1 MQHHNGTGLLVK
13 TQMFSADC
21 FRKGGAKGLWRLL
34 PMLALLLPCYGV
46 QAQVFSAGP
55 ATYRSVLNLLKPG
68 DTLSLQSGTYENGLS
83 ITRLHGRAGEPITIT
98 GPEEGFPAVFLG
110 SQDKSR
116 NTIQIKDSDY
126 VIIRNLKLDGMGA
139 ADIDAVNARGITHH
153 ITIEN
158 LKILRY
164 GGSQLTVGIATRG
177 PAWNWVIRKN
187 LIVGA
192 GTGMYLGSSNG
203 ANPFVAGLIEGNVVL
218 HTLGYNL
225 QIKHQKP
232 RPQGAGLPTGQNTT
246 IIRHNVFSKAENA
259 AMGDQWARPNVLLG
273 HWPLRGEGQDD
284 QYLVYG
290 NFFYQNPSEALFQ
303 GEGNIAFYNNLLVND
318 VGSALNVQ
326 KHNDKPRRIDI
337 FQNTIVAR
345 NTGIKV
351 RHGAAGYIQRVVANA
366 VFASTPLRLASLVRS
381 RDNFLG
387 TYRSALSLLRGPQN
401 DLGKLD
407 LFPKS
412 ANLKGLPIDMSPF
425 MHFDNWNRD
434 FDGVLRSGIYRGAYE
449 GGADRAAWFPKLEQ
463 KPLPDT
469 PVRQGLIEDH

>member
-1 MQHHNGTGLLVK
+1 MRMFNTDYFERNAARSLRQLFAILVL
-13 TQMFSADC
+13 F
-21 FRKGGAKGLWRLL
+21 FPWYGA
-34 PMLALLLPCYGV
+34 
-46 QAQVFSAGP
+46 QAQVFFADP
-55 ATYRSVLNLLKPG
+55 ATYRSMLGQLKAG
-68 DTLSLQSGTYENGLS
+68 DTLSLRSGTYEDGLS
-83 ITRLHGRAGEPITIT
+83 ITRMHGQPGKPIVIV
-98 GPEEGFPAVFLG
+98 GPEEGFPAIFLG
-110 SQDKSR
+110 SQDQSR
-116 NTIQIKDSDY
+116 NTVQIKDSSY
-126 VIIRNLKLDGMGA
+126 VTIRHLKLDGMGI

-153 ITIEN
+153 ITVEN

-192 GTGMYLGSSNG
+192 GTGMYLGNSNG
-203 ANPFVAGLIEGNVVL
+203 AAPFVAGLIEGNVVL

-232 RPQGAGLPTGQNTT
+232 RPQGVGLPKGENTT

-259 AMGDQWARPNVLLG
+259 AMNDRWARPNVLLG
-273 HWPLRGEGQDD
+273 HWPLRGEGQND

-303 GEGNIAFYNNLLVND
+303 GEGHIAFYNNLLVND

-351 RHGAAGYIQRVVANA
+351 RHSVTDYVQRVVANA
-366 VFASTPLRLASLVRS
+366 VFASTPLRLDPLVQKQN
-381 RDNFLG
+381 NFLG

-401 DLGKLD
+401 EPGELD
-407 LFPKS
+407 FFPKS
-412 ANLKGLPIDMSPF
+412 AKLRGSPVDMSPF
-425 MHFDNWNRD
+425 TRFEDWDRD
-434 FDGVLRSGIYRGAYE
+434 FDGVPRSATYRGAYE
-449 GGADRAAWFPKLEQ
+449 GRGDGAVWLPRLEQ
-463 KPLPDT
+463 KPLLSNT
-469 PVRQGLIEDH
+469 LVRQGMVGDR

>member
-1 MQHHNGTGLLVK
+1 MK
-13 TQMFSADC
+13 MRIFSADC
-21 FRKGGAKGLWRLL
+21 FGGDGTRSFWPLFVI
-34 PMLALLLPCYGV
+34 LALLFPWHGA
-46 QAQVFSAGP
+46 QAQIFSADP
-55 ATYRSVLNLLKPG
+55 ATYRSMLGLLKPG
-68 DTLSLQSGTYENGLS
+68 DTLSLRSGTYEEGLS
-83 ITRLHGRAGEPITIT
+83 ITRLHGRAGEPVIIT
-98 GPEEGFPAVFLG
+98 GPEEGFPAIFLG
-110 SQDKSR
+110 SQNKSR
-116 NTIQIKDSDY
+116 NTIQIKDSSY
-126 VIIRNLKLDGMGA
+126 VTVRNLKLDGMGI

-192 GTGMYLGSSNG
+192 GTGMYLGNSNG
-203 ANPFVAGLIEGNVVL
+203 AAPFVAGLIEGNVVL

-232 RPQGAGLPTGQNTT
+232 RPQGVGFPKGQNTT

-259 AMGDQWARPNVLLG
+259 AMNDRWARPNVLLG

-303 GEGNIAFYNNLLVND
+303 GEGHIAFYNNLLVND
-318 VGSALNVQ
+318 VGSALNIQ

-345 NTGIKV
+345 NTGIRV
-351 RHGAAGYIQRVVANA
+351 QHGVADYAQRVVANA
-366 VFASTPLRLASLVRS
+366 VFASTPLRLTPSVQKQ
-381 RDNFLG
+381 DNFAG
-387 TYRSALSLLRGPQN
+387 TYRSASSLLGSPRDEPGE
-401 DLGKLD
+401 LD
-407 LFPKS
+407 FFPKPAKLRGS
-412 ANLKGLPIDMSPF
+412 PIDMSPF
-425 MHFDNWNRD
+425 MRFEDWGRD
-434 FDGVLRSGIYRGAYE
+434 FDGAPRSGMYRGAYE
-449 GGADRAAWFPKLEQ
+449 GGRDGAAWFPELAQ
-463 KPLPDT
+463 KPLLPNV
-469 PVRQGLIEDH
+469 PVKQGRIEGR

>member
-1 MQHHNGTGLLVK
+1 VLVLGCPWID
-13 TQMFSADC
+13 A
-21 FRKGGAKGLWRLL
+21 
-34 PMLALLLPCYGV
+34 
-46 QAQVFSAGP
+46 QAQVFSADP
-55 ATYRSVLNLLKPG
+55 VSYRAMLGLLKPG
-68 DTLSLQSGTYENGLS
+68 DTLSLSSGVYENGLS
-83 ITRLHGRAGEPITIT
+83 IIRLHGQPGKPITIT
-98 GPEEGFPAVFLG
+98 GPEKGFPAVFLG

-116 NTIQIKDSDY
+116 NTIQIRESDY
-126 VIIRNLKLDGMGA
+126 VTIRNLKLDGMGV
-139 ADIDAVNARGITHH
+139 ADIDAVNARGSTHH
-153 ITIEN
+153 IIIEN

-203 ANPFVAGLIEGNVVL
+203 TNPFVAGLIEGNVVL

-232 RPQGAGLPTGQNTT
+232 RPRGIGLPTGRNVT

-259 AMGDQWARPNVLLG
+259 AMSDQWARPNVLLG
-273 HWPLRGEGQDD
+273 HWPLREEGRDD

-290 NFFYQNPSEALFQ
+290 NFFYQNPGEALFQ
-303 GEGNIAFYNNLLVND
+303 GEGHIAFYNNLLVND

-326 KHNDKPRRIDI
+326 KHNDKPRRMDI

-351 RHGAAGYIQRVVANA
+351 RHGAKSYIQRVVANA
-366 VFASTPLRLASLVRS
+366 VFASTPVRMDASVEE

-387 TYRSALSLLRGPQN
+387 TYQSASSLLVEPWN
-401 DLGKLD
+401 EPGKLD

-412 ANLKGLPIDMSPF
+412 AKLGGQLIDLSPF
-425 MHFDNWNRD
+425 TRFDDWSRD
-434 FDGVLRSGIYRGAYE
+434 FDGVPRSGTYRGAYE
-449 GGADRAAWFPKLEQ
+449 GGRNGAIWLPKLEQ
-463 KPLPDT
+463 KTLPENT
-469 PVRQGLIEDH
+469 PVNQSTTQHRTVKNDNGILKTQFQK

>member
-1 MQHHNGTGLLVK
+1 MKMRIFSIDCFEGDGTKSLWLLLVILVLLFPWYG
-13 TQMFSADC
+13 TQAQTFSAD
-21 FRKGGAKGLWRLL
+21 
-34 PMLALLLPCYGV
+34 
-46 QAQVFSAGP
+46 P
-55 ATYRSVLNLLKPG
+55 ATYRSMLGLLKPG
-68 DTLSLQSGTYENGLS
+68 DTLSLRSGTYEDGLS
-83 ITRLHGRAGEPITIT
+83 ITRLHGRAGAPIIIT
-98 GPEEGFPAVFLG
+98 GPGEGFPAVFLG
-110 SQDKSR
+110 SQNKSR
-116 NTIQIKDSDY
+116 NTIQIKDSSY
-126 VIIRNLKLDGMGA
+126 VIIRNLKLDGMGI

-153 ITIEN
+153 ITIES

-177 PAWNWVIRKN
+177 PAWNWIIRKN

-192 GTGMYLGSSNG
+192 GTGMYLGNSNG
-203 ANPFVAGLIEGNVVL
+203 ADPFVAGLIEGNVVL

-232 RPQGAGLPTGQNTT
+232 RSQGVGLPKGQNTT

-259 AMGDQWARPNVLLG
+259 AMNDRWARPNVLLG

-303 GEGNIAFYNNLLVND
+303 GEGHIAFYNNLLVND

-345 NTGIKV
+345 NTGIRV
-351 RHGAAGYIQRVVANA
+351 YHGVTSGSVQRVVANA
-366 VFASTPLRLASLVRS
+366 VFASTPLRLSSSVQKQ
-381 RDNFLG
+381 DNFAG
-387 TYRSALSLLRGPQN
+387 TYRSASSLLGGPQ
-401 DLGKLD
+401 DELGELD

-412 ANLKGLPIDMSPF
+412 VKLRGLPIDMSPF
-425 MHFDNWNRD
+425 MRFEDWNRD
-434 FDGVLRSGIYRGAYE
+434 FDGTPRSGTYRGAYE
-449 GGADRAAWFPKLEQ
+449 GESGEAAWFPELTQ
-463 KPLPDT
+463 KPLFPNM
-469 PVRQGLIEDH
+469 PVKQGRIEDR